1 MSDAFK
7 PLLSLLADGGTLSE
21 DNAGQFFA
29 ACLRGEP
36 TPSQVGAALTAMR
49 MRGETLGEI
58 VACARAMRKA
68 AIRIEPPYPTIDVC
82 GTGGDGLHTLNIS
95 TAVDFVAAG
104 GGLKVAKH
112 GNRALSSKSGTADVL
127 AELGVDIAMPAERQ
141 LQALDEAGI
150 CFMFAPAHHGA
161 MRHVSPIRAELGF
174 RTIFNL
180 LGPLTNPAHA
190 QRQVVGVFAERWV
203 HPLAEAL
210 KALGSERAWVVHGQ
224 GLDEMTTTGETSVAE
239 LRDGQVRLFTVT
251 PEAVGL
257 PRAALAD
264 LTGGTPKD
272 NAVAM
277 LRLLDGEK
285 GPYRDIV
292 TLNAA
297 AAFLVAERGE
307 TLREGVELAAA
318 VIDDGRARATL
329 AKLKSLAGICAT
341 SLRRSPPTSARRSPS
356 ARRSVR
362 SPNLRRPFARSP
374 SRAAS

>member
-21 DNAGQFFA
+21 DNAGEFFA

-36 TPSQVGAALTAMR
+36 TPAQVGAALTAMR

-68 AIRIEPPYPTIDVC
+68 AAQIAPPYPTIDVC

-95 TAVDFVAAG
+95 TAVGFVAAG

-112 GNRALSSKSGTADVL
+112 GNRALSSRSGGADVL
-127 AELGVDIAMPAERQ
+127 TELGVDIAMPADRQ
-141 LQALDEAGI
+141 LTALDEAGI
-150 CFMFAPAHHGA
+150 CFMFAPAHHGS

-180 LGPLTNPAHA
+180 LGPLTNPAGA

-203 HPLAEAL
+203 TPLAEAL
-210 KALGSERAWVVHGQ
+210 KALGSERAWVVHGG

-264 LTGGTPKD
+264 LTGGTPRE
-272 NAVAM
+272 NAQA
-277 LRLLDGEK
+277 LRALLAGEK

-292 TLNAA
+292 LLNSA
-297 AAFLVAERGE
+297 AAFLVGETVE

-318 VIDDGRARATL
+318 VIDDGRAQGAL
-329 AKLKSLAGICAT
+329 DKLIGLAGA
-341 SLRRSPPTSARRSPS
+341 
-356 ARRSVR
+356 
-362 SPNLRRPFARSP
+362 
-374 SRAAS
+374 